1 MSNVTTTATY
11 NMSKCL
17 ITKTFVLI
25 EQTFRSNYQN
35 IQIMYNVTHTPIW
48 HIRSLCNHFKET
60 PKFIGNDLFYQSEDL
75 FHFLLVTLSLLAKNY
90 VSMVKSMAR

>member
-1 MSNVTTTATY
+1 MSDVTTTDTH
-11 NMSKCL
+11 MLKCL

-48 HIRSLCNHFKET
+48 HIRSLCTHFRDPQTHKKLFVLLEM
-60 PKFIGNDLFYQSEDL
+60 PLFYFQTNPINTK
-75 FHFLLVTLSLLAKNY
+75 H
-90 VSMVKSMAR
+90 

>member
-1 MSNVTTTATY
+1 MSDITTTDTH
-11 NMSKCL
+11 MSKCL

-25 EQTFRSNYQN
+25 EQTFMSNYQN

-60 PKFIGNDLFYQSEDL
+60 PKLIENDLFYQ
-75 FHFLLVTLSLLAKNY
+75 T
-90 VSMVKSMAR
+90 